1 MTGYTHVTAPTQFAG
16 VDGIRLAYR
25 RFGTDSGTPLLFF
38 QHFRGNMD
46 YWDPAVTDGLAA
58 KRPVILFDNAG
69 IGASS
74 GDTAETAEEA
84 ADCAAAFLDAIG
96 VSRIDALG
104 HSLGGF
110 VAQALALRHPD
121 LVRRLVLAG
130 TMPRGGTSEGA
141 DPDYP
146 AVATRHEVATLEDF
160 LFLFFEP
167 SETSQAAGRAFWARR
182 HQRTADVDRET
193 TQQTMK
199 AQFAATSDWKAKPR
213 GERFADLKGIT
224 QPTLV
229 VNGRHDIIDP
239 TINSYLLA
247 QHLPAAELIIY
258 PDSGHGSHFQYPGLF
273 VAHVARFLD
282 VEAAFT

>member
-1 MTGYTHVTAPTQFAG
+1 MTRYTHVTAPTQFAEA
-16 VDGIRLAYR
+16 DGIRLAYR

-69 IGASS
+69 TGASS
-74 GDTAETAEEA
+74 GDTPETAEES
-84 ADCAAAFLDAIG
+84 ADYAAAFLEAIG
-96 VSRIDALG
+96 VPRIDALG
-104 HSLGGF
+104 FSLGGF
-110 VAQALALRHPD
+110 VAQALTLRHPD

-130 TMPRGGTSEGA
+130 TMPRGGTREGA
-141 DPDYP
+141 DPDYQ

-167 SETSQAAGRAFWARR
+167 SETSQAAGRAFWERR
-182 HQRTADVDRET
+182 HLRTADVDRET

-199 AQFAATSDWKAKPR
+199 AQSAASSNWIQPR

-229 VNGRHDIIDP
+229 VNGRHDIMIP

-247 QHLPAAELIIY
+247 QHLPAAQLIIY
-258 PDSGHGSHFQYPGLF
+258 PDSGHGSLFQYPGLF
-273 VAHVARFLD
+273 VAHIARFLD
-282 VEAAFT
+282 AEAAFT

>member
-1 MTGYTHVTAPTQFAG
+1 M
-16 VDGIRLAYR
+16 
-25 RFGTDSGTPLLFF
+25 LFF

-110 VAQALALRHPD
+110 VAQALTLRHPD

-130 TMPRGGTSEGA
+130 TMPRGGTDEGG

-160 LFLFFEP
+160 LYLFFEP

-193 TQQTMK
+193 TQHTMK
-199 AQFAATSDWKAKPR
+199 AQLAATLDWRQPH

>member
-1 MTGYTHVTAPTQFAG
+1 
-16 VDGIRLAYR
+16 
-25 RFGTDSGTPLLFF
+25 
-38 QHFRGNMD
+38 
-46 YWDPAVTDGLAA
+46 
-58 KRPVILFDNAG
+58 
-69 IGASS
+69 
-74 GDTAETAEEA
+74 
-84 ADCAAAFLDAIG
+84 
-96 VSRIDALG
+96 
-104 HSLGGF
+104 
-110 VAQALALRHPD
+110 
-121 LVRRLVLAG
+121 
-130 TMPRGGTSEGA
+130 MPRGGTDEGG

-182 HQRTADVDRET
+182 HERTADADRET

-199 AQFAATSDWKAKPR
+199 AQLAATSDWRQPR

-258 PDSGHGSHFQYPGLF
+258 PDSGHGSLFQYPGLF